1 MNPAPNFN
9 PLAELYRWL
18 EYFTFGPCLQLARTA
33 FLARFTNSRRALVLG
48 DGDGRF
54 TARLLRANPAVQID
68 AIDSS
73 SAMLAALARRAGP
86 DASRVRIHLADVR
99 NWEPPGNHE
108 LLGAQAASAA
118 PQAPYDLVVT
128 HFFLDCLTTAEV
140 QSLAARLRPV
150 VSPSALWV
158 VSEFA
163 IPPGWPGHLIART
176 LVAGLYLSF
185 GLLTGLAV
193 RTLPGH
199 PAALRAAGFT
209 LLDRRTRL
217 AGILVSELWFAGP
230 ANPALPAPNP

>member
-48 DGDGRF
+48 DGVP
-54 TARLLRANPAVQID
+54 APPISPKCRLRRTYSP
-68 AIDSS
+68 S
-73 SAMLAALARRAGP
+73 AAL
-86 DASRVRIHLADVR
+86 SRVRIHLADVR

-163 IPPGWPGHLIART
+163 IPPGWPGHLIALCFRNLGEFISIDVR
-176 LVAGLYLSF
+176 LVHHRVGEMHLVFVPTNFEDSCIGQRVERHA
-185 GLLTGLAV
+185 
-193 RTLPGH
+193 
-199 PAALRAAGFT
+199 
-209 LLDRRTRL
+209 RL